1 MQKTHTREWF
11 MLGAL
16 AAIWAFFAWQEPV
29 FLSARNLSL
38 LSIELAVKATLA
50 LGMLL
55 VLLTGQIDLSAGSGV
70 GLAGAVA
77 AVLITWHGVPAPV
90 ALLIATIG
98 APHSSAAS
106 QHSCADMRRLR
117 IASG

>member
-1 MQKTHTREWF
+1 MHSTHKREWF

-16 AAIWAFFAWQEPV
+16 VAIWAFFAWQEPV
-29 FLSARNLSL
+29 FLSARNISL
-38 LSIELAVKATLA
+38 LSVELAVTATLA

-55 VLLTGQIDLSAGSGV
+55 VLLPGHIDLSAGSGV

-90 ALLIATIG
+90 ALLIATL
-98 APHSSAAS
+98 AA
-106 QHSCADMRRLR
+106 L
-117 IASG
+117 